1 MVVIWQWHNDSGD
14 GEYHKNDDNY
24 CWDDDSGYHIDNDD
38 CGGGGGSGNVGIAN
52 NDGGGGGSSDRN
64 DIGSDC
70 DAEWW

>member
-38 CGGGGGSGNVGIAN
+38 CGGGGGSG
-52 NDGGGGGSSDRN
+52 DRN

>member
-1 MVVIWQWHNDSGD
+1 MVVIWQWHKDSGD
-14 GEYHKNDDNY
+14 GEYNKNDDNY

-38 CGGGGGSGNVGIAN
+38 CGGGSGNVAIAN

-64 DIGSDC
+64 DIGSGC